1 MLCRLDPSGFMFN
14 STVSFLRLC
23 RCVGLK
29 NWQHGKTDCA
39 AEPLR
44 QSRKISLPNGGF
56 AHYYGHYL
64 CIRFLHQGEAQIS
77 AILDLMHK
85 L

>member
-1 MLCRLDPSGFMFN
+1 M
-14 STVSFLRLC
+14 
-23 RCVGLK
+23 
-29 NWQHGKTDCA
+29 
-39 AEPLR
+39 
-44 QSRKISLPNGGF
+44 PNGGF